1 VAKIE
6 DSADKKSNELKEL
19 KDNLKLALSR
29 INEEFEDHLDS
40 INENT
45 NEIQANYEYLCEID
59 NKIEKL
65 SEKLEEIQLILSKMT
80 GKKLEMQS
88 SSSYVK
94 PLTRAEQQI
103 FLVLYT
109 SEKPISYMEMSKKL
123 NISLTLIRE
132 HITNLIEKG
141 VQIDK
146 SYVKGRPH
154 VILDKKF
161 KDLQAKK
168 NLVRLDQQRL

>member
-1 VAKIE
+1 MAKIE

-103 FLVLYT
+103 FLVLY
-109 SEKPISYMEMSKKL
+109 IL
-123 NISLTLIRE
+123 FSLW
-132 HITNLIEKG
+132 NNCY
-141 VQIDK
+141 Q
-146 SYVKGRPH
+146 
-154 VILDKKF
+154 
-161 KDLQAKK
+161 
-168 NLVRLDQQRL
+168 N